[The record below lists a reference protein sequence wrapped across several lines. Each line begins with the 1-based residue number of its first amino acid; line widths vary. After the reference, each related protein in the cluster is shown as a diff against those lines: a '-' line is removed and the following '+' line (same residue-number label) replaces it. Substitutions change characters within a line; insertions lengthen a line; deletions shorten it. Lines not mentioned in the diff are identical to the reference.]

1 MICDPSNLSKLSSCI
16 HCLTDGQLSQIKT
29 FLFCR
34 WAQLASA
41 TPTNLDITVP
51 STAANITLTWSS
63 TASSASTTEVW
74 SSTDGITFALL
85 TTVPGNVTTVTD
97 SRGLNANSF
106 FYYKVRTC
114 TGGICTP
121 FSATISACT
130 TFVSANVASISFP
143 TLIRAFGLPTSF
155 SAQGL
160 AALTSV
166 SLPALKRTDGNLD
179 LSGNANLT
187 SVTLTALQVVG
198 SALFFGSDNLSSLS
212 LPALISTGTGMDIQV
227 QGNVNC
233 TSVSMPSLVTCGG
246 ILSLSGMPALTSV
259 NLNSLQTVGS
269 RLDFNT
275 DTSMTS
281 ISLPA
286 LTHVSGDGAS
296 EIKCNGCTNLSI
308 WNAPNWVPNN
318 LVNANTWNG
327 DALTAAGVNQILR
340 RGVLANT
347 TQENYNTA
355 GGTNAAPSG
364 QGIADKATLIGNGNT
379 VTTN

>member
-1 MICDPSNLSKLSSCI
+1 MNCDPNNLSKLSSCLR
-16 HCLTDGQLSQIKT
+16 CLTDAQLAQIKT

-34 WAQLASA
+34 WAQRASA
-41 TPTNLDITVP
+41 TPTNLDITAA

-63 TASSASTTEVW
+63 SASSASTTEVW

-114 TGGICTP
+114 TSGQCTP

-155 SAQGL
+155 MATGL

-166 SLPALKRTDGNLD
+166 SLPLLKRSDGNID
-179 LSGNANLT
+179 LSGDANLT
-187 SVTLTALQVVG
+187 TVNLNTLQIVTG
-198 SALFFGSDNLSSLS
+198 GALFLGSDKLSSLS
-212 LPALISTGTGMDIQV
+212 LPALVSTASDIQV
-227 QGNVNC
+227 QGNTLC

-246 ILSLSGMPALTSV
+246 ILSLSGMTALASV

-275 DTSMTS
+275 DTSLTS
-281 ISLPA
+281 ISCPA
-286 LTHVSGDGAS
+286 LTTVTGDGTNQINCS
-296 EIKCNGCTNLSI
+296 GCTLLSS
-308 WNAPNWVPNN
+308 WNAPVLLP
-318 LVNANTWNG
+318 VSNATTLTWNG
-327 DALTAAGVNQILR
+327 DALNATSVNQILA
-340 RGVLANT
+340 RGVAAAT
-347 TQENYNTA
+347 TTDTYNTA

-364 QGIADKATLIGNGNT
+364 QGVADKATLIGAGNT